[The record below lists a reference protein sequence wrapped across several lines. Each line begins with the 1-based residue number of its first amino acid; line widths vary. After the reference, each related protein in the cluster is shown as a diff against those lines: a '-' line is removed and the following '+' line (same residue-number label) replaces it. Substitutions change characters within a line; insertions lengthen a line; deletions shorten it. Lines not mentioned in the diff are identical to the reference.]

1 MIKYSGYKIQI
12 QVRNIPLVV
21 EQNYTAKIVNAYSVY
36 DLDNWPKTLLE
47 NFTLKKLL
55 VWCN

>member
-12 QVRNIPLVV
+12 QVSNIPLVV
-21 EQNYTAKIVNAYSVY
+21 EQNYTAKTVNAYSVS